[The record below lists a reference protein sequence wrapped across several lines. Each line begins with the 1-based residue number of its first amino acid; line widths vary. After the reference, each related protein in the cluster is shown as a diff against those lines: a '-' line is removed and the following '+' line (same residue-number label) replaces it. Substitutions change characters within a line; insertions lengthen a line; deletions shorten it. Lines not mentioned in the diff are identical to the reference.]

1 MGTKMNSILTRRLLS
16 DTTEFASREFFYE
29 FRELGVTFDEKDCTK
44 VAIQLLGRYAKI
56 TKTWT
61 AERNSEWLCRF
72 YMSAK
77 LIMFATL
84 HVNSERYAETR
95 NLRVVSPYLRYY
107 AVLHLLRSVCYTLPE
122 QSWNDGYLTHEAA
135 IRGAVQHLRAFN
147 PAVAEKA
154 EKIVRRLKAER
165 ELISYRAPSIGD
177 DQVTEKNNLLWICT
191 LLAEVAQFN
200 SELLDRSVEKHANL
214 DTFKLLPHY
223 VAKLAT
229 IEIDGHS
236 FNDRE
241 DAYRLG
247 YLARKFPRPTN
258 LQHLM
263 TEGHV
268 EDFFGAWC
276 AEERVDGS
284 FDPDDM
290 WGIIFDIP

>member
-1 MGTKMNSILTRRLLS
+1 MNSILTRRLLS
-16 DTTEFASREFFYE
+16 DTAEFANRDFFYE
-29 FRELGVTFDEKDCTK
+29 FRELGVTFDEEACTK
-44 VAIQLLGRYAKI
+44 VASRLLGRYAKA
-56 TKTWT
+56 TKSWT
-61 AERNSEWLCRF
+61 AEKNSEWLCRL

-77 LIMFATL
+77 LIMSATL
-84 HVNSERYAETR
+84 HINSESYAEAR

-107 AVLHLLRSVCYTLPE
+107 SVLSLLRAVCYTLPE
-122 QSWNDGYLTHEAA
+122 NDWKNGDLIRMPHESA
-135 IRGAVQHLRAFN
+135 IRGAVQNLRAFN
-147 PAVAEKA
+147 PSVAEEA
-154 EKIVRRLKAER
+154 EKIIRRLKAER
-165 ELISYRAPSIGD
+165 ELISYRAPTIGD
-177 DQVTEKNNLLWICT
+177 DQITEKNSLLWICT

-200 SELLDRSVEKHANL
+200 SELLDRSVEKHANP
-214 DTFKLLPHY
+214 DTFKLLPRY
-223 VAKLAT
+223 ATTLAT
-229 IEIDGHS
+229 VEIDGHA

-276 AEERVDGS
+276 AEEQANGS